1 MLKPD
6 YISKELN
13 RFAKNVITK
22 ARSNLTRQD
31 KNVSK
36 ELYDSL
42 GYNVK
47 VMPNSIFLEFVMN
60 EYGIFQ
66 DKGVKGADPSLVKN
80 GVQKAPL
87 GKFTFKN
94 KMPPLKP
101 ILDWVKF
108 RKIRLRDEK
117 GKFKKGSYK
126 TVAHI
131 IQKRI
136 YAQGIK
142 PSLFFTKPYLK
153 AFNNLPEDLV
163 KAYGLDVTT
172 FIKNINNE

>member
-47 VMPNSIFLEFVMN
+47 VMPNSIFLEFVS
-60 EYGIFQ
+60 Q
-66 DKGVKGADPSLVKN
+66 SRSSVV
-80 GVQKAPL
+80 
-87 GKFTFKN
+87 
-94 KMPPLKP
+94 
-101 ILDWVKF
+101 
-108 RKIRLRDEK
+108 
-117 GKFKKGSYK
+117 
-126 TVAHI
+126 
-131 IQKRI
+131 
-136 YAQGIK
+136 
-142 PSLFFTKPYLK
+142 
-153 AFNNLPEDLV
+153 
-163 KAYGLDVTT
+163 
-172 FIKNINNE
+172 

>member
-1 MLKPD
+1 
-6 YISKELN
+6 
-13 RFAKNVITK
+13 
-22 ARSNLTRQD
+22 
-31 KNVSK
+31 
-36 ELYDSL
+36 
-42 GYNVK
+42 
-47 VMPNSIFLEFVMN
+47 
-60 EYGIFQ
+60 
-66 DKGVKGADPSLVKN
+66 
-80 GVQKAPL
+80 
-87 GKFTFKN
+87 
-94 KMPPLKP
+94 MPPLKP

-126 TVAHI
+126 SVAHI